1 MNMEIK
7 TMEISLPKEIVDKI
21 EKYVSEGRFK
31 SMEEFM
37 EQATNLLLYAEDN
50 KDLFTQALGN

>member
-1 MNMEIK
+1 
-7 TMEISLPKEIVDKI
+7 MEISLPKEIVDKI